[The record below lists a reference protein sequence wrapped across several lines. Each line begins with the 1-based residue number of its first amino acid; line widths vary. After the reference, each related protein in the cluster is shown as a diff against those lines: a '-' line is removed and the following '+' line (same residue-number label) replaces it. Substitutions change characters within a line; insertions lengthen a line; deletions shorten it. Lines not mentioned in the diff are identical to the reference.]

1 MVDLEGVLRTLLG
14 RLRILLVKLFDLLFA
29 EEMSLAH
36 VDLLESQR
44 LAYLLILTLP
54 RVPHLL
60 HLRLVVALPPL
71 LVCLFLSPH
80 LLLVRLT
87 SRVRIFRPDTLLL
100 VLHLDLIVRLG
111 LLGMRALLDHLLLR
125 RNRLYRLLAL
135 TPLLA

>member
-1 MVDLEGVLRTLLG
+1 
-14 RLRILLVKLFDLLFA
+14 
-29 EEMSLAH
+29 MSLAH
-36 VDLLESQR
+36 VDLLESHR

-54 RVPHLL
+54 LL

-80 LLLVRLT
+80 LLLLLVRLT
-87 SRVRIFRPDTLLL
+87 SRVRILRPNTLLL
-100 VLHLDLIVRLG
+100 VLHLDVIVRLG

-125 RNRLYRLLAL
+125 RCYLHRFLAL